1 MILEEVSVPTDFW
14 HGQLSQ
20 LAGPCEATART
31 TGDPMG
37 AITRIAWCDAT
48 FNPWVGCLRVSTACD
63 RCYAAALSWRYGW
76 RDGKRRDLW
85 DVRADRKRTSSAYW
99 RGPLRWNERAQAEG
113 TRRRVFCASMADVFD
128 NKVPTSW
135 RVDLWS
141 LIRSTPAL
149 DWFLLTKRPQNI
161 REMLPIDWGEGWP
174 HVWLGTT
181 TENQEEANR
190 RIPHLVAIPAA
201 ARFLSVEPMLEPVD
215 VASWLVLPSDEG
227 RTPISWIIVGGE
239 SGGGARPMHPDWVRG
254 LRDQVHAAGAKLFMK
269 QIGSNHALWP
279 SVTGKGEDPAQ
290 WPADLR
296 VQDFPQ

>member
-1 MILEEVSVPTDFW
+1 
-14 HGQLSQ
+14 
-20 LAGPCEATART
+20 
-31 TGDPMG
+31 
-37 AITRIAWCDAT
+37 
-48 FNPWVGCLRVSTACD
+48 
-63 RCYAAALSWRYGW
+63 
-76 RDGKRRDLW
+76 
-85 DVRADRKRTSSAYW
+85 
-99 RGPLRWNERAQAEG
+99 
-113 TRRRVFCASMADVFD
+113 MADVFD

-149 DWFLLTKRPQNI
+149 DWFLLTKRPQNV
-161 REMLPIDWGEGWP
+161 REMLPTDWGGGWP
-174 HVWLGTT
+174 NVWLGTT

-201 ARFLSVEPMLEPVD
+201 VRFLSVEPMLEPVD
-215 VASWLVLPSDEG
+215 VAPWLVLPSDEG
-227 RTPISWIIVGGE
+227 RAPISWIIVGGE

-254 LRDQVHAAGAKLFMK
+254 LRDQVHAAGAKLFVK